1 MSRFQVMDNLRDP
14 ASPVQR
20 GFRSWLVDLLTV
32 GVALLALVGAV
43 AAGSGGA
50 EVLLGWMMVAAV
62 LDGLDG
68 PLARRWG
75 VASEAGRRL
84 DLMVD
89 WVAFVLC
96 PAVVLVDQEV
106 GLWLAVLLVV
116 GGAGRLVRAWGTRR
130 LSPEFE
136 GLAFPAAG
144 LAVAAS
150 MGIGAEGIIVP
161 AVAVG
166 MVLPVSMRR
175 LAGLG
180 GVRLVVIAV
189 VAGMA
194 AASAQEQVLHAGV
207 LGGAIAYGVVGIT
220 LRRSRG

>member
-1 MSRFQVMDNLRDP
+1 MSRFRVVDNWRDP

-32 GVALLALVGAV
+32 GVAFLALVGVV

-84 DLMVD
+84 DLVVD
-89 WVAFVLC
+89 WVAFVVC
-96 PAVVLVDQEV
+96 PGVVLVDQEV

-116 GGAGRLVRAWGTRR
+116 GGAGRVVRAWGTRR

-150 MGIGAEGIIVP
+150 MGIGVSWIIAPV
-161 AVAVG
+161 VAVG

-180 GVRLVVIAV
+180 LARLAVIAV
-189 VAGMA
+189 VSGMA
-194 AASAQEQVLHAGV
+194 AACAQEQSLHAGV
-207 LGGAIAYGVVGIT
+207 LGGVMAYGVVGVS
-220 LRRSRG
+220 LRRSRD